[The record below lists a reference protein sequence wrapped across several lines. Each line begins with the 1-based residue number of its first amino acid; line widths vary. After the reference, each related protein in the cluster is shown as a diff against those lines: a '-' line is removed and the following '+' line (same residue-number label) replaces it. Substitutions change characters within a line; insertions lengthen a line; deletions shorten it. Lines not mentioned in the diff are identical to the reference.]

1 MTESREHFA
10 LDWIKREIDETLK
23 AARQALEAYA
33 ESDRD
38 ETKMRACLTYLHQ
51 VHGTL
56 LMLELTGVTVLT
68 DEMEQLAQALLAGS
82 ISNVDDAQQL
92 LMQGILQLPAF
103 LEEIQKGFP
112 DSRRAVLP
120 LANELRG
127 ARGVERFP
135 DPGARS
141 GVVLHGTASNETL
154 KRFDQ
159 IDGIEKVR
167 RIRAAYQQVL
177 LSVLKGE
184 DSRKALATLSKVA
197 VGLERV
203 CEGTPYTSLWRAF
216 SAFVSALSDSGAALT
231 GDVVRL
237 LRRVDAEIK
246 GLAQH
251 GAEALTR
258 PLSLELVK
266 QLVDAAREH
275 GNDSP
280 DIKQLGDAIEQ
291 EPPEER
297 LAISKREAIHTAAA
311 ALREELA
318 GVKDALDL
326 FVRGDSR
333 STESLLQLAAPLK
346 QIGSTLSILG
356 FESSR
361 AVIAD
366 QVEAIQVA
374 VNDSSVDDVLL
385 LGVASALL
393 QVDENLA
400 GIAQQRSGMSGSAEA
415 SGLINQ
421 AQVAVL
427 GEARTGLEQVK
438 QAVVDYVS
446 AQWDTNR
453 LADVPALL
461 AAVKGALSM
470 VPLPVAAEQL
480 GRCGLYVSNELVAG
494 NTPDWAALDAFADAI
509 SGIDYY
515 LERLCEDAAA
525 PGDEI
530 LSVVER
536 SLTQLGYGAGSERAL
551 RPAAPVVK
559 LVPPVPEHVAPPT
572 FVAVP
577 VEDEEE
583 IIVDDVAAE
592 PVPEEAIPEEELMDA
607 VPEETPEPIAA
618 RTYEAE
624 PVEEAPRAPSPAA
637 KRAAPTAEFDLVI
650 EDLDEVSTGA
660 VSIEELDD
668 EAFDL
673 NKALF
678 GDEPE
683 PTESAPVDRPAPQ
696 APSLE
701 KAQPKTPVSQPPKWV
716 DGVDAPM
723 RTPPRPPAALQV
735 ADAAS
740 DIDDDILEIFVE
752 EVGEVLERVDQWLP
766 QWAAEFSNEEALTE
780 VRRAFHTLKG
790 SGRIVGANVIGEMA
804 WSIENMLNRVLDGTV
819 EPSQQIAA
827 VTREARTA
835 VPALCQAFESR
846 RPVADGQIATIMEK
860 ADVLASGGRLEEFAD
875 EKPAAATVVPIRG
888 AAPVEEITVEELP
901 QADLTEMS
909 MDEEDAETFAL
920 FEQEAALH
928 LQVLEER
935 FINADVIGAD
945 ALNDDALR
953 ALHTLRGSASMAG
966 VDSIARVAGPLYE
979 VVREAR
985 DRGSRIGSD
994 IIDFVQ
1000 QGVFALRRTL
1010 SALSEGSEPH
1020 EDLKSFE
1027 TEGQRIVAGLDS
1039 GGAGASALLSLDG
1052 APVLLGASDFLTG
1065 WLSGAMD
1072 LGALSDTVAALHELR
1087 NEAESQGQAAI
1098 TNLCDALISAY
1109 ERLEDHPLSQV
1120 AHAGLQSAHEKL
1132 LGMFDAIAA
1141 EQKLPDAAKEIRT
1154 LSELRVVEVV
1164 NDDLDLDEPMERN
1177 PRSAKVVD
1185 FPTFVRPPPMESVA
1199 PPVAPQTPIEQ
1210 KPVEQ
1215 KPRVEAAAPPAPIEV
1230 PESDVPLLEERV
1242 ETPVS
1247 KTAAAPQPTV
1257 SLPSDADHEILEIFF
1272 EEADELLEAIDQ
1284 SVHEWLETPD
1294 NRIHLENL
1302 LRSLHTLK
1310 GGARLAGLTALG
1322 DDAHTFESVLI
1333 AVQGK
1338 PSLPAGFFDGLQL
1351 RHDEMLAMVNALRAA
1366 ASGDVPQAAPVVPER
1381 PAAKAPPPEAPRVVA
1396 PPRAVPPPK
1405 PIAAVTPR
1413 RSGRRGISRSG
1424 NRTRRR
1430 SGAQPGRA
1438 RAARIGARVG
1448 QLARTTRQPCRREQH
1463 HPRRASN
1470 RA

>member
-1 MTESREHFA
+1 
-10 LDWIKREIDETLK
+10 
-23 AARQALEAYA
+23 
-33 ESDRD
+33 
-38 ETKMRACLTYLHQ
+38 
-51 VHGTL
+51 
-56 LMLELTGVTVLT
+56 
-68 DEMEQLAQALLAGS
+68 
-82 ISNVDDAQQL
+82 
-92 LMQGILQLPAF
+92 
-103 LEEIQKGFP
+103 
-112 DSRRAVLP
+112 
-120 LANELRG
+120 
-127 ARGVERFP
+127 
-135 DPGARS
+135 
-141 GVVLHGTASNETL
+141 
-154 KRFDQ
+154 
-159 IDGIEKVR
+159 
-167 RIRAAYQQVL
+167 
-177 LSVLKGE
+177 
-184 DSRKALATLSKVA
+184 
-197 VGLERV
+197 
-203 CEGTPYTSLWRAF
+203 
-216 SAFVSALSDSGAALT
+216 
-231 GDVVRL
+231 
-237 LRRVDAEIK
+237 
-246 GLAQH
+246 
-251 GAEALTR
+251 
-258 PLSLELVK
+258 
-266 QLVDAAREH
+266 
-275 GNDSP
+275 
-280 DIKQLGDAIEQ
+280 
-291 EPPEER
+291 
-297 LAISKREAIHTAAA
+297 
-311 ALREELA
+311 
-318 GVKDALDL
+318 
-326 FVRGDSR
+326 
-333 STESLLQLAAPLK
+333 
-346 QIGSTLSILG
+346 
-356 FESSR
+356 
-361 AVIAD
+361 
-366 QVEAIQVA
+366 
-374 VNDSSVDDVLL
+374 
-385 LGVASALL
+385 
-393 QVDENLA
+393 
-400 GIAQQRSGMSGSAEA
+400 
-415 SGLINQ
+415 
-421 AQVAVL
+421 
-427 GEARTGLEQVK
+427 
-438 QAVVDYVS
+438 
-446 AQWDTNR
+446 
-453 LADVPALL
+453 
-461 AAVKGALSM
+461 
-470 VPLPVAAEQL
+470 
-480 GRCGLYVSNELVAG
+480 
-494 NTPDWAALDAFADAI
+494 
-509 SGIDYY
+509 
-515 LERLCEDAAA
+515 
-525 PGDEI
+525 
-530 LSVVER
+530 
-536 SLTQLGYGAGSERAL
+536 
-551 RPAAPVVK
+551 
-559 LVPPVPEHVAPPT
+559 
-572 FVAVP
+572 
-577 VEDEEE
+577 
-583 IIVDDVAAE
+583 
-592 PVPEEAIPEEELMDA
+592 
-607 VPEETPEPIAA
+607 
-618 RTYEAE
+618 
-624 PVEEAPRAPSPAA
+624 
-637 KRAAPTAEFDLVI
+637 
-650 EDLDEVSTGA
+650 
-660 VSIEELDD
+660 
-668 EAFDL
+668 
-673 NKALF
+673 
-678 GDEPE
+678 
-683 PTESAPVDRPAPQ
+683 
-696 APSLE
+696 
-701 KAQPKTPVSQPPKWV
+701 
-716 DGVDAPM
+716 M

-909 MDEEDAETFAL
+909 MDAEDAETFAL

-1351 RHDEMLAMVNALRAA
+1351 RHDEMLAMVNALRMA
-1366 ASGDVPQAAPVVPER
+1366 ASGDVPPAAPVVPER

-1413 RSGRRGISRSG
+1413 APVEEESAEAETERDDVATRSRGAQEPRELVRVSASLLEQLVNLAGESSIIRSRVEQGMNDFSTSLEEMEITIERVREQLRRLEIETETQVLFRHEINQGQDYEEFDPLEMDRYSQLQQLSRSLSESASDMLDLKETLAFKARESETLLIQQARVNTELQEGLMRTRMVPFNRLLPRLRRTVRQVARELGKEVDFHAYNAEGELDRNVLERMVPPLEHMLRNAVDHGIERAEFRRGFGKPDVGRIDLRLSREAGDVVIEISDDGAGIDVESVRAKALERGLMAADARLRDDEVLQFVFAPGFSTAKSVTQISGRGVGMDVVHSAVKQLGGSISITSMPGKGTRFTVRLPFTVSVNRALMVSVGEDQYAIPLNTIEGIVRVSGAELEKLYRPDGGGFEYAGVPYRVRYLGSFIGRDYVALSDRGSVPVVLVRSGDRAVAVHVDGVQGSREIVVKSLGPQFAGVGGISGATILGDGSVVVILDLLALIRAQTAPIYANGTPEAAVDRPTCVMVVDDSVTVRKVTSRLLERQG
-1424 NRTRRR
+1424 MDVMLAKDGVEAVAMLQERRPDIMLLDIEMPRMDGFEVARQIRHDDRLSNLPIVMISSRTGSKHQERAQELGVNRFL
-1430 SGAQPGRA
+1430 GKPFQENEL
-1438 RAARIGARVG
+1438 
-1448 QLARTTRQPCRREQH
+1448 LATIEELVH
-1463 HPRRASN
+1463 
-1470 RA
+1470 